1 MRKIINIVLGI
12 VIIGLWLLG
21 INQYNQLENLK
32 VEHELLVSTKTELGG
47 ISVEKETTL
56 SEQGIEL
63 SEQGEI
69 KQGIEAEIDD
79 LNGQI
84 TALESEIGILQEDK
98 TAKEAEKAELE
109 QKKAE
114 EEKKAEKAKKKAI
127 ENSYSEPPAMTKEE
141 IEAKWGIKIYDY
153 SDYEPPTTEYIPP
166 EERKG
171 YGWIFE

>member
-1 MRKIINIVLGI
+1 MRKIINIILGI
-12 VIIGLWLLG
+12 VIIGLGLLG
-21 INQYNQLENLK
+21 INQYNHLESLK
-32 VEHELLVSTKTELGG
+32 SEYELLVSTKTELGG

-63 SEQGEI
+63 SEQEEM
-69 KQGIEAEIDD
+69 KQGIKAEIDD

-84 TALESEIGILQEDK
+84 TALESEIGLLQEDK

-127 ENSYSEPPAMTKEE
+127 ENSYSEPPAMTLEE
-141 IEAKWGIKIYDY
+141 AAAKWGVPFYDF

-171 YGWIFE
+171 YGWILE